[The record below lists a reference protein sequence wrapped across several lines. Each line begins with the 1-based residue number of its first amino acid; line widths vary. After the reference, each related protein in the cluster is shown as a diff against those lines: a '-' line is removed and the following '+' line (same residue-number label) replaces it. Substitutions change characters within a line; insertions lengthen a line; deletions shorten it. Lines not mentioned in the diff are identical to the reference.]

1 MIKGRKTEIEA
12 MNGFVCEKGA
22 EVGIPTPMNAAM
34 VDLVQKCER
43 GELTPDPGNV
53 AGL

>member
-1 MIKGRKTEIEA
+1 
-12 MNGFVCEKGA
+12 MNGFVCDKGA

-34 VDLVQKCER
+34 VDLVKRCER
-43 GELTPDPGNV
+43 GELTPDASNV